1 MDVRGGATASTES
14 LPFRSDLGNVVGS
27 SVGDDILASML
38 LVLRKSADFPAAVRV
53 IFPGAICHSRQAPQV
68 HQSFPG
74 GGGGASSRIVKEEKS
89 VWGPAE
95 ATELGS
101 RDKQS
106 PGSQLCEGPPLA

>member
-1 MDVRGGATASTES
+1 MRLPTLQWGTPGTDACSLPMDVRGGATASTES
-14 LPFRSDLGNVVGS
+14 LPFRSDLGIVVGS

-74 GGGGASSRIVKEEKS
+74 GGGGGQAQ
-89 VWGPAE
+89 G
-95 ATELGS
+95 
-101 RDKQS
+101 
-106 PGSQLCEGPPLA
+106 